1 MGYPMEEEP
10 DRIRRA
16 GLRPSAEGGI
26 PSLGRNQKGGHAV
39 WQARNKSLKVGDNA
53 KAGWA

>member
-1 MGYPMEEEP
+1 MGEEP

-26 PSLGRNQKGGHAV
+26 PSLGRNQKGGLAV
-39 WQARNKSLKVGDNA
+39 WQARNKSLEVGDDSG
-53 KAGWA
+53 K

>member
-1 MGYPMEEEP
+1 MEEEP

-26 PSLGRNQKGGHAV
+26 PSLGRNQKGGLAV

>member
-1 MGYPMEEEP
+1 MEEEP

-26 PSLGRNQKGGHAV
+26 PSLGRNQKRAC
-39 WQARNKSLKVGDNA
+39 RM
-53 KAGWA
+53 AGPKQEPESGR